1 MKDILTISN
10 KITNP
15 YTCWPRNLILRIY
28 PIDTKQAVFRFK
40 PIIDF
45 CGKNKIKY
53 NKIFKGKKFF
63 SLIFSQEMTKLNII
77 FHPNWLIKN
86 HELK

>member
-10 KITNP
+10 KLTNP

-28 PIDTKQAVFRFK
+28 SIDTKQAVVRFK
-40 PIIDF
+40 PIIGF
-45 CGKNKIKY
+45 CGKKK
-53 NKIFKGKKFF
+53 KGKLFKGKKFF